1 LTTDARHRKSPGS
14 SRLPRIGFVGAG
26 AVGTTVARALA
37 ECGAPIGAIAASRQA
52 SARALV
58 EKLPAKTA
66 AKVLEPDEVAR
77 SCDLVFLAV
86 PDDRI
91 AQLAESLPWHT
102 GQGVVH
108 LSGAKPTGVLAAG
121 RDRGARIAALHP
133 LMTFPHRELERP
145 AGVLLE
151 RLVGCYWALETDDAV
166 LEQELRGLVSMLRGH
181 VLMLGGESRIPYHI
195 GAVFASNY
203 VVTLIGAACALFE
216 TLGLGREES
225 LAALLPLVHATIES
239 VAESGIPQA
248 LSGPVARGDSG
259 TIASH
264 LDWLEKYRRTS
275 RPSEALPVMGADG
288 ALQPA
293 LVESAEG
300 AYRALARIAL
310 LLAIQ
315 KQTITG
321 EQIDDI
327 RALL

>member
-1 LTTDARHRKSPGS
+1 LTTDSRHRESPGDS
-14 SRLPRIGFVGAG
+14 PFRRIGFVGVG

-37 ECGAPIGAIAASRQA
+37 ECGAPIGAVAASRLA
-52 SARALV
+52 SAQALL
-58 EKLPAKTA
+58 EILPANLA
-66 AKVLEPDEVAR
+66 AQALLPEEVAR

-91 AQLAESLPWHT
+91 QLLAESLPWHT

-108 LSGAKPTGVLAAG
+108 LSGAKSSAVLAAS
-121 RDRGARIAALHP
+121 RERGARIAALHP
-133 LMTFPHRELERP
+133 LMTFPHRELEPP
-145 AGVLLE
+145 ARVLLE
-151 RLVGCYWALETDDAV
+151 RLVGCYWALETEDAL
-166 LEQELRGLVSMLRGH
+166 LEQELYGLVSMLQGH

-203 VVTLIGAACALFE
+203 VVALIGAACALFE
-216 TLGLGREES
+216 TLGIGQEES
-225 LAALLPLVHATIES
+225 LAALLPLVRATIAS

-259 TIASH
+259 TVASH
-264 LDWLEKYRRTS
+264 LDWLEKYLPAT
-275 RPSEALPVMGADG
+275 PSSGSLEVTVADSAL
-288 ALQPA
+288 LPA
-293 LVESAEG
+293 LVESSEG

-315 KQTITG
+315 KHTITG
-321 EQIDDI
+321 EQIEAI

>member
-1 LTTDARHRKSPGS
+1 MK
-14 SRLPRIGFVGAG
+14 
-26 AVGTTVARALA
+26 AV
-37 ECGAPIGAIAASRQA
+37 AASRLA
-52 SARALV
+52 SAQALV
-58 EKLPAKTA
+58 EMLPAKTG
-66 AKVLEPDEVAR
+66 AKALLPDEVAR

-91 AQLAESLPWHT
+91 QLLAESLPWHT
-102 GQGVVH
+102 GQAVVH
-108 LSGAKPTGVLAAG
+108 LSGAKSSAVLAAA
-121 RDRGARIAALHP
+121 RERGARIGALHP
-133 LMTFPHRELERP
+133 LMTFPHRELER
-145 AGVLLE
+145 AARVLLD
-151 RLVGCYWALETDDAV
+151 RLAGCYWALETEDAL
-166 LEQELRGLVSMLRGH
+166 LEQELHGLVSLLQGH

-203 VVTLIGAACALFE
+203 VVALIGAACALFE
-216 TLGLGREES
+216 TLGIGREES
-225 LAALLPLVHATIES
+225 LAALLPLVQATIAS

-259 TIASH
+259 TVAGH
-264 LDWLEKYRRTS
+264 LKWLEKYRHT
-275 RPSEALPVMGADG
+275 LPARDSVDVTAAQS

-293 LVESAEG
+293 LVESSEA

-321 EQIDDI
+321 EQIEAI